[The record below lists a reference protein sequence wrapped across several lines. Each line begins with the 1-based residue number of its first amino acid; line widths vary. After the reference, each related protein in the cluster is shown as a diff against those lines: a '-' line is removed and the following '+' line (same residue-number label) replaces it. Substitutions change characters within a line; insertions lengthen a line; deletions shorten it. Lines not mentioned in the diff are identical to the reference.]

1 MDIWNEDLEEDYRR
15 LNYLLDSPQVFTREQ
30 IKEELGINIL
40 PNQLPTFKLF
50 VLNFYT
56 NTREAISFTYGNN
69 PHPIGRYNPHKITYS
84 TLQGVINK
92 LAEAKLIKFVKGKA
106 SKKKED
112 RKESTAEPTAKFK
125 KWLST
130 SVWIEDVFTNI
141 DTHIKLRDK
150 KKIYDYEDTKYT
162 DHVNKVMK
170 RYHKKLNEWGVAI
183 DDIKIEDIHIFVNFQ
198 AVKGQRDEKGNLLIR
213 HGGRFAGAWNSLP
226 SEERLKRLSFL
237 NVKGELMNIDY
248 TACGTNALY
257 MWETGKFLE
266 HDPYSQTPYYLY
278 KDTHGV
284 EGTKQKDIRK
294 FIKRVVTI
302 GINSDIKDLNKTY
315 DHHYKHFHDAERL
328 LTYYMLDNEP
338 VAHWFGK
345 GGVIGRRAM
354 FLESNMVLGVLDK
367 LTRANI
373 PNLNIYDNFIF
384 PKKHKKQV
392 EEIMFEERNLEWLRR
407 LLAKDE
413 QGQLV
418 QP

>member
-15 LNYLLDSPQVFTREQ
+15 LNYLLDSRQVFTREQ

-50 VLNFYT
+50 LLNFLT
-56 NTREAISFTYGNN
+56 NTREAISFSYGNN
-69 PHPIGRYNPHKITYS
+69 PHPPVRYNPHQTTYS
-84 TLQGVINK
+84 TLQGVIKK
-92 LAEAKLIKFVKGKA
+92 LVEAKLIKFVKGKA
-106 SKKKED
+106 SKFKKD
-112 RKESTAEPTAKFK
+112 RKESTAEPTAKFH
-125 KWLST
+125 KWIREN
-130 SVWIEDVFTNI
+130 VYIDQVFTNI

-150 KKIYDYEDTKYT
+150 NKIHHYEDTKYT
-162 DHVNKVMK
+162 DHVNQVMR
-170 RYHKKLNEWGVAI
+170 RYHKKLYEWGVAL
-183 DDIKIEDIHIFVNFQ
+183 DGVKIEDIHIFVNFQ
-198 AVKGQRDEKGNLLIR
+198 AVKGQVDKKGNYLIR
-213 HGGRFAGAWNSLP
+213 HGARFASVWNSIP

-257 MWETGKFLE
+257 MWETGKFLDE
-266 HDPYSQTPYYLY
+266 DPYNQIPYYLW

-284 EGTKQKDIRK
+284 EGTKREEVRK
-294 FIKRVVTI
+294 FIKRVATI
-302 GINSDIKDLNKTY
+302 GLNRDIKGLNESVKGI
-315 DHHYKHFHDAERL
+315 HDAERCL
-328 LTYYMLDNEP
+328 HYYILDNKP

-367 LTRANI
+367 LTKANI
-373 PNLNIYDNFIF
+373 PCLNVYDNFIF
-384 PKKHKKQV
+384 PKKYKKQV
-392 EEIMFEERNLEWLRR
+392 EEIMFQERNLEWLRR